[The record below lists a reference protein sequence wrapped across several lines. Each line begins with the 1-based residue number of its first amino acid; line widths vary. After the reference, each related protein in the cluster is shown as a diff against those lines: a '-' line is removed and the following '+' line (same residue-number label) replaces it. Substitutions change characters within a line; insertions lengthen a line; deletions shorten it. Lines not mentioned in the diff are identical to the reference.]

1 MGMALVTAAVVADQT
16 IALFAKLGLKAWAI
30 GDIERGEREVIL
42 K

>member
-1 MGMALVTAAVVADQT
+1 MALVTAAADADLT

-30 GDIERGEREVIL
+30 GDIERGERIVVL